1 MMVFISGGV
10 RSGKSKVA
18 ERYARKL
25 AVPESSFHYIATAN
39 ADDEEMKQ
47 RIAHHQKQRE
57 KQLMPWTTWEQPV
70 CLDELVGSFAK
81 EDVVLLDCLTNWLA
95 NELFRDD
102 SWKEETLC
110 FRKAA
115 YMWETLQRLA
125 GACKA
130 LIIVSNELFCGG
142 VPDDIG
148 TYHYMK
154 MLGWLHQQIVE
165 KAEVAVL
172 VQHGLATVKK
182 GELFR

>member
-18 ERYARKL
+18 EGYARKL
-25 AVPESSFHYIATAN
+25 AIPEFSLHYIATAS
-39 ADDEEMKQ
+39 ADDDEMKQ
-47 RIAHHQKQRE
+47 RIIHHQKRRE
-57 KQLMPWTTWEQPV
+57 KQPIQWATWEQPV
-70 CLDELVGSFAK
+70 CLDQLVGSFTK

-95 NELFRDD
+95 NELFRDG
-102 SWKEETLC
+102 SWKEEKLC

-115 YMWETLQRLA
+115 YMWETLERLA

-142 VPDDIG
+142 VPADIG

-154 MLGWLHQQIVE
+154 MLGWLHQKIVAE
-165 KAEVAVL
+165 AEVAVL
-172 VQHGLATVKK
+172 VQHGVATVKK
-182 GELFR
+182 GELF

>member
-1 MMVFISGGV
+1 MIVFISGGV

-18 ERYARKL
+18 ERCAEKL
-25 AVPESSFHYIATAN
+25 AAPEFSLHYIATAN
-39 ADDEEMKQ
+39 ANDDEMKQ
-47 RIAHHQKQRE
+47 RIIHHQKRRE
-57 KQLMPWTTWEQPV
+57 KQTMPWTTWEQPV
-70 CLDELVGSFAK
+70 FLDHLVGSFTK
-81 EDVVLLDCLTNWLA
+81 RDVVLLDCLTNWLA
-95 NELFRDD
+95 NELFCDD

-165 KAEVAVL
+165 EAEVAVL
-172 VQHGLATVKK
+172 VQHGLAAVKK

>member
-18 ERYARKL
+18 EKYAAKL

-39 ADDEEMKQ
+39 ADDDEMKQ
-47 RIAHHQKQRE
+47 RIAHHQKRRE
-57 KQLMPWTTWEQPV
+57 KQPIQWTTWEHPV
-70 CLDELVGSFAK
+70 CLDELAGSFAK
-81 EDVVLLDCLTNWLA
+81 ADVVLLDCLTNWLA
-95 NELFRDD
+95 NELFRDG

-115 YMWETLQRLA
+115 RMWETLERLA
-125 GACKA
+125 EACKA

-165 KAEVAVL
+165 EAEIAVF
-172 VQHGLATVKK
+172 VQHGLAMVKK